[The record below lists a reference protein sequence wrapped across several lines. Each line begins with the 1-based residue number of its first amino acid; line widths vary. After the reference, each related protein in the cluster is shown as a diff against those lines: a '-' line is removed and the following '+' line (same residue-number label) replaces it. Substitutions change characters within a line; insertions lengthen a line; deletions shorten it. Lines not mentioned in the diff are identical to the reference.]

1 VAEALNSEAG
11 LPPGTTWLSCVA
23 AKMAMVVLTCPRSHP
38 GQAYPPGG
46 GKGKLLSPTRRRQ
59 CVEHIREGS
68 FGVGKII
75 GMIGLGNKDGEY
87 TDHDQLALGTL
98 VPVVDEALMAGS
110 IKVLSR
116 AHQAI

>member
-1 VAEALNSEAG
+1 MAPARNVRVAEALNSEAG
-11 LPPGTTWLSCVA
+11 LPSGTTWPSCA
-23 AKMAMVVLTCPRSHP
+23 TTKMAMVVLTCPGSHP

-68 FGVGKII
+68 FGVGKTI

-87 TDHDQLALGTL
+87 TDHDQLVVETL
-98 VPVVDEALMAGS
+98 VLVVDEALMAG
-110 IKVLSR
+110 
-116 AHQAI
+116 